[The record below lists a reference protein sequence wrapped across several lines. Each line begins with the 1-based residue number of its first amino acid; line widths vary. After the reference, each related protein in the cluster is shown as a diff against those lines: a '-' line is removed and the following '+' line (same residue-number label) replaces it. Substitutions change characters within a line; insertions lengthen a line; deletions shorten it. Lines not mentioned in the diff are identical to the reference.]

1 MHIVNNA
8 LVKLHL
14 ADKLLTIDSALL
26 LIITCPMPQ
35 SLCLGSS
42 RETGP
47 TTDITS
53 YWL

>member
-1 MHIVNNA
+1 MHMVNKA
-8 LVKLHL
+8 LVEPCL
-14 ADKLLTIDSALL
+14 ADKLLTIDSAVL
-26 LIITCPMPQ
+26 LIITCPLPK

-47 TTDITS
+47 ATDITS